1 MTAAPAQPVLPGDQA
16 PAPAPMGGQPRSSRR
31 TRRGLAA
38 VARTVIPLVVV
49 TVLWELVV
57 RAGLIGSTFFPPPTT
72 ILSTLWEL
80 IQEGEI
86 GTELLISLE
95 RVALAFVIGTVPA
108 VLLGCIMG
116 YYPFFYRIVDPLVAV
131 TYPVPK
137 LAILPL
143 LLVIFGLGSA
153 PIIAMAAILCFYPT
167 LVSTIAGV
175 RGVDRDLVD
184 VVSTLGGTKVQV
196 LWKVILPGALPV
208 MFAGFRLGAGI
219 ALEGEIAAE
228 FVSASEGIGAKTWS
242 YWQVFQI
249 DRMYANLVV
258 IAIVGL
264 AITYLVKWAETQ
276 AVKGR
281 RT

>member
-1 MTAAPAQPVLPGDQA
+1 MSDPDIETPDAEDVGVAAALPGGE
-16 PAPAPMGGQPRSSRR
+16 MGRRR
-31 TRRGLAA
+31 TRRSLTAVSRTLLPLLGAA
-38 VARTVIPLVVV
+38 
-49 TVLWELVV
+49 VLWEIVT
-57 RAGLIGSTFFPPPTT
+57 RSGLIGSSFFPPPTE

-80 IQEGEI
+80 IKDGEI
-86 GTELLISLE
+86 GTNLAISLQ
-95 RVALAFVIGTVPA
+95 RVGLAFLLGTIPA

-116 YYPFFYRIVDPLVAV
+116 YYPWFYRLADPLVAV

-153 PIIAMAAILCFYPT
+153 PIIVMAAILCFYPT

-175 RGVDRDLVD
+175 RGVDRNLID
-184 VVSTLGGTKVQV
+184 VVQSLGGNQRQL

-228 FVSASEGIGAKTWS
+228 FVSASDGIGALTWT

-264 AITYLVKWAETQ
+264 AITYLVKWAEER

>member
-1 MTAAPAQPVLPGDQA
+1 MSAPSQAVLPGDQTLS
-16 PAPAPMGGQPRSSRR
+16 PIPPTTGRPGTKRHV
-31 TRRGLAA
+31 RRGLAA
-38 VARTVIPLVVV
+38 VGRTAIPLLAAAA
-49 TVLWELVV
+49 LWEFVV
-57 RAGLIGSTFFPPPTT
+57 RTGLIGSTFFPPPTT
-72 ILSTLWEL
+72 VLKTLWEL

-86 GTELLISLE
+86 AGELAISLQ
-95 RVALAFVIGTVPA
+95 RVALAFVIGTIPA
-108 VLLGCIMG
+108 VVLGVIMG
-116 YYPFFYRIVDPLVAV
+116 YYPRFYRLVDPLVAV

-184 VVSTLGGTKVQV
+184 VVQTFGGSKVQV
-196 LWKVILPGALPV
+196 LWKVILPGAMPV
-208 MFAGFRLGAGI
+208 IFAGFRLGAGI

-228 FVSASEGIGAKTWS
+228 FVSASDGIGAKTWS
-242 YWQVFQI
+242 YWQVYQI

-264 AITYLVKWAETQ
+264 AITYLVKWVENG

-281 RT
+281 RA